1 MKREDNITNKIDW
14 VTVLI
19 YCAIVFLGWLNIYAV
34 TYDENAQTS
43 IFSLDLNSGRQLVFI
58 GGSLIIIAAILIID
72 RQFYET
78 FAYIIYG
85 LLLFMLLLVPIIGKE
100 VGGNKAWLGIG
111 SFGVQP
117 SEFAKF
123 ATALVVAKTIG
134 SIGFKMDNLR
144 NQLILF
150 ALIGTPMFLILLQ
163 KDTGTAMVFSVF
175 VLVFFREGMSP
186 FLIIIGIACAVI
198 LIIDRQFY
206 ETFAYIIYGLLLFML
221 LLVPIIGKEVGGNK
235 AWLGIGSFGVQPS
248 EFAKFATALVVAKTI
263 GSIGFKMDNLRNQ
276 LILFALIGTPMFLIL
291 LQKDTGTAMVF
302 SVFVLVFFREGM
314 SPFLI
319 IIGIACAVIFVLT
332 LLVDNQLYLHVGV
345 AVLLILAI
353 LMGRKKFKRIAMLTA
368 GALAIVM
375 VIASVDYIVSDVLK
389 PHQQNRIKALINP
402 DADPLGFGWNV
413 TQSKIAIGSGGFLGK
428 GFLEGTQTKFDFV
441 PEQST
446 DFIFC
451 TIGEE
456 HGWIGSLFTIA
467 LFMLL
472 LLRILF
478 LAERQKNKFARVY
491 GYSVACILF
500 FHFAVNIGMTIGLFP
515 VIGIPLPF
523 FSYGGSSLWG
533 FTILLFIF
541 LKLDAHRM
549 QVLQRL

>member
-1 MKREDNITNKIDW
+1 MKREDNITDKIDW
-14 VTVLI
+14 VTVLL
-19 YCAIVFLGWLNIYAV
+19 YGAIVLMGWLNIYAV
-34 TYDENAQTS
+34 TYDENADTS
-43 IFSLDLNSGRQLVFI
+43 IFSLHLNSGRQLVFI
-58 GGSLIIIAAILIID
+58 GGSVIIILAILIID

-85 LLLFMLLLVPIIGKE
+85 LLLLLLILVPLVGKE

-134 SIGFKMDNLR
+134 SIGFKIDNLR
-144 NQLILF
+144 NQIILF
-150 ALIGTPMFLILLQ
+150 ALIGVPMLLVLLQ
-163 KDTGTAMVFSVF
+163 KDTGTALVFSVF
-175 VLVFFREGMSP
+175 LVVFFREGMSP
-186 FLIIIGIACAVI
+186 FII
-198 LIIDRQFY
+198 LI
-206 ETFAYIIYGLLLFML
+206 GL
-221 LLVPIIGKEVGGNK
+221 
-235 AWLGIGSFGVQPS
+235 S
-248 EFAKFATALVVAKTI
+248 
-263 GSIGFKMDNLRNQ
+263 
-276 LILFALIGTPMFLIL
+276 
-291 LQKDTGTAMVF
+291 
-302 SVFVLVFFREGM
+302 
-314 SPFLI
+314 
-319 IIGIACAVIFVLT
+319 CAVIFVLT
-332 LLVDNQLYLHVGV
+332 LLVDNQYYLYMGVGV
-345 AVLLILAI
+345 LLVLAI
-353 LMGRKKFKRIAMLTA
+353 LMGRKKFKRIALLTV
-368 GALAIVM
+368 GAMTIVM
-375 VIASVDYIVSDVLK
+375 MIGSVDYIVSDVLK

-467 LFMLL
+467 LFMTL
-472 LLRILF
+472 LLRIVF

>member
-1 MKREDNITNKIDW
+1 MKREDNITHKIDW

-19 YCAIVFLGWLNIYAV
+19 YCAIVLMGWLNIYAV
-34 TYDENAQTS
+34 TYDENVSTS
-43 IFSLDLNSGRQLVFI
+43 IFSLDLNSGRQLIFI
-58 GGSLIIIAAILIID
+58 AGSVVIISVILIID

-78 FAYIIYG
+78 FAFIIYG
-85 LLLFMLLLVPIIGKE
+85 GLLLMLLIVSVAGKE
-100 VGGNKAWLGIG
+100 VGGNKAWMGIG

-123 ATALVVAKTIG
+123 ATALVVAKLIG
-134 SIGFKMDNLR
+134 SIGFRMDNLK

-150 ALIGTPMFLILLQ
+150 ALIGVPMVLIFLQ
-163 KDTGTAMVFSVF
+163 KDTGTALVFTIF

-186 FLIIIGIACAVI
+186 FIILIGMACA
-198 LIIDRQFY
+198 
-206 ETFAYIIYGLLLFML
+206 T
-221 LLVPIIGKEVGGNK
+221 
-235 AWLGIGSFGVQPS
+235 
-248 EFAKFATALVVAKTI
+248 
-263 GSIGFKMDNLRNQ
+263 
-276 LILFALIGTPMFLIL
+276 
-291 LQKDTGTAMVF
+291 
-302 SVFVLVFFREGM
+302 
-314 SPFLI
+314 
-319 IIGIACAVIFVLT
+319 IFVLT
-332 LLVDNQLYLHVGV
+332 LLVENQYYLYVGI
-345 AVLLILAI
+345 AALLGLAI
-353 LMGRKKFKRIAMLTA
+353 LLGQKKFKRIALLSV

-375 VIASVDYIVSDVLK
+375 MIESVDYIVTDVLK

-413 TQSKIAIGSGGFLGK
+413 TQSKIAIGSGGFTGK
-428 GFLEGTQTKFDFV
+428 GFLKGTQTKFDFV

-467 LFMLL
+467 LFMVLL
-472 LLRILF
+472 QRIVF

-491 GYSVACILF
+491 GYSVACIIF

>member
-1 MKREDNITNKIDW
+1 MKREENITHKIDW
-14 VTVLI
+14 VAVLI
-19 YCAIVFLGWLNIYAV
+19 YGAIVFLGWLNIYAV
-34 TYDENAQTS
+34 TYDENANTS

-58 GGSLIIIAAILIID
+58 GGSLLIISAILIID
-72 RQFYET
+72 RQFYEA

-85 LLLFMLLLVPIIGKE
+85 LLLLLLLLVPIVGKE

-134 SIGFKMDNLR
+134 SIGFRMDNMR

-150 ALIGTPMFLILLQ
+150 AVIGAPMLLILLQ

-175 VLVFFREGMSP
+175 LLVFFREGMSP
-186 FLIIIGIACAVI
+186 FII
-198 LIIDRQFY
+198 LI
-206 ETFAYIIYGLLLFML
+206 GL
-221 LLVPIIGKEVGGNK
+221 
-235 AWLGIGSFGVQPS
+235 
-248 EFAKFATALVVAKTI
+248 
-263 GSIGFKMDNLRNQ
+263 
-276 LILFALIGTPMFLIL
+276 
-291 LQKDTGTAMVF
+291 
-302 SVFVLVFFREGM
+302 
-314 SPFLI
+314 
-319 IIGIACAVIFVLT
+319 ACAVIFILT
-332 LLVDNQLYLHVGV
+332 LLVENQIYLYAGV
-345 AVLLILAI
+345 AILLLVTI
-353 LMGRKKFKRIAMLTA
+353 LMGRKKFKRIALLTT
-368 GALAIVM
+368 GALAIVA
-375 VIASVDYIVSDVLK
+375 VIVSVDYIVTNVLK

-467 LFMLL
+467 LFMAL
-472 LLRILF
+472 LLRIVF

-500 FHFAVNIGMTIGLFP
+500 FHFAVNIGMTVGLFP

>member
-58 GGSLIIIAAILIID
+58 GGSVIIIAAILIID

-144 NQLILF
+144 NQFILF
-150 ALIGTPMFLILLQ
+150 ALIGAPM
-163 KDTGTAMVFSVF
+163 V
-175 VLVFFREGMSP
+175 
-186 FLIIIGIACAVI
+186 
-198 LIIDRQFY
+198 
-206 ETFAYIIYGLLLFML
+206 
-221 LLVPIIGKEVGGNK
+221 
-235 AWLGIGSFGVQPS
+235 
-248 EFAKFATALVVAKTI
+248 
-263 GSIGFKMDNLRNQ
+263 
-276 LILFALIGTPMFLIL
+276 LIL

-345 AVLLILAI
+345 AALLILAI
-353 LMGRKKFKRIAMLTA
+353 LMGRKKFKRIAMLTV
-368 GALAIVM
+368 GALAIVF

-467 LFMLL
+467 LFMFL